1 VTTLKH
7 TLAEKFED
15 HPAVIIKPYT
25 FSEPSKIY
33 IDELE
38 IEVDGK
44 GIVRLSGRAFKAKKD
59 GSEGLSPINLS
70 LWGTNWRQ
78 AGGVDNSAPGDLL
91 RQLSETAKERI
102 LESLRLAAPAAHF
115 VLLPLMEVC
124 R

>member
-15 HPAVIIKPYT
+15 HPAMIIKPYT
-25 FSEPSKIY
+25 FSKPSKIY

-44 GIVRLSGRAFKAKKD
+44 GVVRLSGRAFKAKKD

-70 LWGTNWRQ
+70 LWGDNWR
-78 AGGVDNSAPGDLL
+78 GKLDNSAPAALL
-91 RQLSETAKERI
+91 QQLPQQVKERI

-115 VLLPLMEVC
+115 VLLPLFEKVA
-124 R
+124 